1 MIATCDIPG
10 PEREGSGDGGPTE
23 TDPVL
28 AARQRMDIFIVWL
41 VVGLIAGVLA
51 SVVMRGSGLGL
62 LGDVVLG
69 IAGAFVGG
77 WAFREL
83 GWRSPFTGLAGT
95 ITVAFVGAVI
105 VLAALRLITGRRARP

>member
-1 MIATCDIPG
+1 
-10 PEREGSGDGGPTE
+10 
-23 TDPVL
+23 
-28 AARQRMDIFIVWL
+28 MDIFIIWL
-41 VVGLIAGVLA
+41 VVGLVAGVLA
-51 SVVMRGSGLGL
+51 SVVMRGSGFGL
-62 LGDVVLG
+62 LGDVALG

-95 ITVAFVGAVI
+95 IAVAFVGAVI